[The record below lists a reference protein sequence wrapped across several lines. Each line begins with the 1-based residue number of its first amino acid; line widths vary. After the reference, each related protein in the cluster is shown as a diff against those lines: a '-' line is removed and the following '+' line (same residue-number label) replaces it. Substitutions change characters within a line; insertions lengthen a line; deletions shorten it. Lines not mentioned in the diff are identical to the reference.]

1 LPISMSDAGRPLA
14 ARVAAMLMVAL
25 AGAACSVGAGGGG
38 VGGGKATITVA
49 AVDNP
54 QMEDLQKLVP
64 TFEKQ
69 HSNVQVKIVIL
80 PENQLRQQV
89 TQDIATHSG
98 RFDLSMIGTYE
109 VPLWAKNGWIQ
120 NLASYVQKTSSYQ
133 PDDLVPG
140 VAKALSYN
148 GSLYAVPFYAESSF
162 LMYRKDFLQAAGVTL
177 SQTPTWDEVAAAAHK
192 VNNPSKGI
200 PGICL
205 RGLPGWGEQ
214 LAPLDTIVNT

>member
-1 LPISMSDAGRPLA
+1 MTAMSDAGRPLA

-38 VGGGKATITVA
+38 GGGGKATITVA

-89 TQDIATHSG
+89 T
-98 RFDLSMIGTYE
+98 
-109 VPLWAKNGWIQ
+109 
-120 NLASYVQKTSSYQ
+120 
-133 PDDLVPG
+133 
-140 VAKALSYN
+140 
-148 GSLYAVPFYAESSF
+148 
-162 LMYRKDFLQAAGVTL
+162 TL
-177 SQTPTWDEVAAAAHK
+177 
-192 VNNPSKGI
+192 
-200 PGICL
+200 
-205 RGLPGWGEQ
+205 
-214 LAPLDTIVNT
+214 